1 MLLVFYNSNSI
12 FYNSNSIK
20 YHLFQYFQQKNLEF
34 LLPIFHIFH
43 VKFHILQFQIPIGI
57 PGFIKTRP
65 LLRIS
70 GPTLTIGVPATQQI
84 TTAMPLRKK

>member
-1 MLLVFYNSNSI
+1 MLLVFYNSNSIFYNSNSI

-20 YHLFQYFQQKNLEF
+20 YHLFPYFQQKNLDL

-57 PGFIKTRP
+57 PGFIKTQ
-65 LLRIS
+65 I
-70 GPTLTIGVPATQQI
+70 VPNI
-84 TTAMPLRKK
+84 TNNIVEN